1 MTSAPKELFS
11 GSADWTAAVE
21 GVVRTEFVRRR
32 NWLRVYLALLLVLMV
47 ATMALLVMGVAEVT
61 HMRRNV
67 EPVVAATQRLDV
79 TTSSLTQ
86 SQAAIDARLR
96 RAEADLAAL
105 TAELR
110 SEASASAPAPA
121 PTPPVQRRAR
131 ARPSALERKV
141 AGLDRRLSEVEAA
154 ASAAEADRARID
166 GRLLRL
172 DDAVI
177 RLGGSIG
184 PQSAP

>member
-110 SEASASAPAPA
+110 SEASASAPAP
-121 PTPPVQRRAR
+121 TPPVQRRAR